1 MKCRISFNDGEAEIE
16 LMPET
21 TIDRDLLIAAVGTA
35 TDAKVKRNGTTVF
48 TLTVTKTAIG
58 RAATGLDGKT
68 GDEK

>member
-1 MKCRISFNDGEAEIE
+1 
-16 LMPET
+16 MPET